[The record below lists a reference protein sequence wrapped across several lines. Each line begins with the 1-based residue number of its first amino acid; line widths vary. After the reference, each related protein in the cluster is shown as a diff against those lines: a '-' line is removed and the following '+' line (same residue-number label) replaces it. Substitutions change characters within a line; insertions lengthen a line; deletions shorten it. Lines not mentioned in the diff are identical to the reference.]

1 MTSPLRSWARLE
13 TTTKW
18 LTIENWRT
26 FVVNFNDTHC
36 SCTVNVLQRVAA
48 VVPSWFLCNP
58 ACPWRCAAGLG
69 ATLVAPSSV
78 ESSKTQTQCDVKV
91 TTEARKVAPVCQIE
105 ERWNKRTPL
114 DAAPV
119 CWRSPSHTCRLIPPV
134 FLTLLPDLCRGWLSF
149 IVRHKS
155 AFGSSVGNETV
166 QLIGRLCNKADKLFA
181 VGTPSAAVMK
191 LAQYLAFWRHTFFNG
206 AGHPVHSPPLE
217 WLHRLTTKSRD
228 SGLAFLPVGSLN
240 DSL

>member
-1 MTSPLRSWARLE
+1 MTSPLRSWTWLE
-13 TTTKW
+13 TTTKCYW
-18 LTIENWRT
+18 LTIVGHLWWILTTRT
-26 FVVNFNDTHC
+26 AVAQLHSC
-36 SCTVNVLQRVAA
+36 SGLLLSFL
-48 VVPSWFLCNP
+48 PSLCHP
-58 ACPWRCAAGLG
+58 ACLWRCAAGLE

-91 TTEARKVAPVCQIE
+91 TTEARKVAAVCQME
-105 ERWNKRTPL
+105 ERWNKRNPS
-114 DAAPV
+114 DVAPV
-119 CWRSPSHTCRLIPPV
+119 CCRSPSHTCRLIPPV

-166 QLIGRLCNKADKLFA
+166 ELIGRLCNKADKLFA
-181 VGTPSAAVMK
+181 VGSPSAAVMK
-191 LAQYLAFWRHTFFNG
+191 LAQYLAFWRLTFFNG
-206 AGHPVHSPPLE
+206 AGHSVHCPPLE